1 MLCWYLRWRDL
12 CKTLA
17 RKCGRRELA
26 AGIRGIFSIFHSS
39 IFSISA
45 QCTSPAGGDLSCTA
59 LSNTSGWNIIFAK
72 RLWQPETFFVVVSVQ
87 TGIRGEQS
95 SLLIL
100 LRIGSFNVLNNAQLV
115 AGWKWWKFVFKYL
128 IKHRERFKSLINWQF
143 GLLKVTVI
151 LHANFNNFP
160 AISKGRLNKKYLF
173 TWLNSW
179 NCRNLEPNQPC
190 AFLKQIINLNWWII
204 LPMPMYCSKYAFSF
218 VGYNFNSFVL
228 LFLGF
233 IIFFQRGKRVKYI
246 CHSKQSSIPNF
257 CRNFPPKWFVNNSLV
272 LTI

>member
-1 MLCWYLRWRDL
+1 MHQRSRGRPELHCIKQHFRMEYYF
-12 CKTLA
+12 CKKALA
-17 RKCGRRELA
+17 TRNL
-26 AGIRGIFSIFHSS
+26 
-39 IFSISA
+39 
-45 QCTSPAGGDLSCTA
+45 
-59 LSNTSGWNIIFAK
+59 
-72 RLWQPETFFVVVSVQ
+72 FFVVVSVQ

-246 CHSKQSSIPNF
+246 CHSETVEHSELLQKFSSKMI
-257 CRNFPPKWFVNNSLV
+257 C
-272 LTI
+272 